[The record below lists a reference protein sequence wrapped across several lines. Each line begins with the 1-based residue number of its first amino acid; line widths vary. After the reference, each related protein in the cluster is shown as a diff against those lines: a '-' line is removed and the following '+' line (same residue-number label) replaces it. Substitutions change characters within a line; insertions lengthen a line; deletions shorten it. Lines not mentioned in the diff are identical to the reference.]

1 MPNNNIPITVTY
13 INHYNGPATVIS
25 HFPRITK
32 ENKEVLKV
40 RLKLHKDFL
49 DISTNK
55 VSKNN
60 IVMCTVYGERSNYVE
75 YMKRLKKGD
84 LIHVQ
89 LDYEYTKNQY
99 HDYIIRDS
107 TLVNPAFEIDKK
119 TDNDTLG
126 NWM

>member
-1 MPNNNIPITVTY
+1 MSNNNIPITVTY
-13 INHYNGPATVIS
+13 INHYNGPATVIN
-25 HFPRITK
+25 HFTRITK
-32 ENKEVLKV
+32 EKKEVLKV

-55 VSKNN
+55 VLKNHTA
-60 IVMCTVYGERSNYVE
+60 MCTVYGEGSNYVE

-119 TDNDTLG
+119 TDNETLG